1 MRAFQRPQ
9 SDGAAA
15 LTSRQEQLLKLLVAG
30 RTNPE
35 IAEALGVSLAG
46 AKWHVSEVIPRLGVT
61 SREEAAEYWREQNR
75 LPRRFA
81 RVMRKLLGSYPR
93 AVGVSSRFSVRY
105 RLIHS

>member
-9 SDGAAA
+9 TDVATA
-15 LTSRQEQLLKLLVAG
+15 LTPRQQQVLKLLVAG

-46 AKWHVSEVIPRLGVT
+46 AKWHVSEVISRLGVT
-61 SREEAAEYWREQNR
+61 SREEAAEYWREQNS
-75 LPRRFA
+75 LPSRFA
-81 RVMRKLLGSYPR
+81 RAMRGLLGTYPG
-93 AVGVSSRFSVRY
+93 AVGVPSRFSMRY